1 MQGSS
6 KASHMTTI
14 KTMGNNRMKS
24 FTAKEFSRCPA
35 KVYEAAREDGKA
47 EVTHDRFGGCFHL
60 YHVPSPEDIIEDGA
74 LIEISQ
80 QILRVVPYKKAP
92 D

>member
-1 MQGSS
+1 
-6 KASHMTTI
+6 
-14 KTMGNNRMKS
+14 MKS

-47 EVTHDRFGGCFHL
+47 FVSHERYPAGFVIL
-60 YHVPSPEDIIEDGA
+60 YDKTVKPEEN
-74 LIEISQ
+74 
-80 QILRVVPYKKAP
+80 KKAP

>member
-1 MQGSS
+1 
-6 KASHMTTI
+6 
-14 KTMGNNRMKS
+14 MKS

-35 KVYEAAREDGKA
+35 KVYEAAREDGKV
-47 EVTHDRFGGCFHL
+47 EVTHDRFLGCFHV
-60 YHVPSPEDIIEDGA
+60 YHVPRPDDILADGD

-80 QILRVVPYKKAP
+80 QKLRVVPYKKAT